1 MPKVLLVDDDPSVR
15 SALHR
20 RLSEASYTVRECG
33 TALGA
38 LRAVLNEPFDV
49 MVLDL
54 SLPDLDGLE
63 MLKML
68 RTVSALPV
76 VVVGARR
83 DERETVRVL
92 GSGADDCLV
101 GPFSVEHLIA
111 RMTAVLRRAASGTGG
126 LRPDV
131 AQVGGLTV
139 DAARRLA
146 ALDGAPLELTRK
158 EFDLLEFLA
167 WRPGVVVPRHE
178 LFRQVW
184 LREYRGERTVD
195 VHLSWLRRKLGES
208 AVEPRYLHTVRNA
221 GVKLEA
227 PAASA

>member
-1 MPKVLLVDDDPSVR
+1 MAKVLLVDDDPSVR

-20 RLSEASYTVRECG
+20 GLSDASYTVRECG

-54 SLPDLDGLE
+54 RLPDLDGPE

-68 RTVSALPV
+68 RTVSAIPV
-76 VVVGARR
+76 VVVAARQ

-92 GSGADDCLV
+92 GSGADDFLV
-101 GPFSVEHLIA
+101 KPFSVEHLVA
-111 RMTAVLRRAASGTGG
+111 RITAVLRRAASGTGS

-131 AQVGGLTV
+131 VRVGGLTV
-139 DAARRLA
+139 DAARRVA
-146 ALDGAPLELTRK
+146 ALDGAPLDLTRK

-167 WRPGVVVPRHE
+167 RRPGVVVPRHE

-184 LREYRGERTVD
+184 LQEYRGERTVD

-208 AVEPRYLHTVRNA
+208 AIQPRYLRTVRNA
-221 GVKLEA
+221 GIKLEA
-227 PAASA
+227 PQASV